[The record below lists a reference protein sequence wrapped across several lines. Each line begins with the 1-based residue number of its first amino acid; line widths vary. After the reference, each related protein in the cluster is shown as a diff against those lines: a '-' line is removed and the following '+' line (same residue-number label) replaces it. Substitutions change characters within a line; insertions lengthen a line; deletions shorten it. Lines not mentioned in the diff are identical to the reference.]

1 MSAERIEP
9 EILAAFLEGRLAP
22 AERADVLRIMSE
34 HPEQYEVFADA
45 AHLARMLGHGGVR
58 PIRRWYVA
66 IPALIAAGLAA
77 VVLIPKL
84 ADGDSLSPADLARRL
99 DVVTVPGS
107 GSLAMRLGDNWDQP
121 GWSVTRGAEA
131 SLVPPAQAFRM
142 GARATD
148 VEIAIRAQ
156 DTAALLLVG
165 AELIQLAE
173 AVDAGAAAAAM
184 YRQVIEAGVRG
195 PSADRVEAAKAL
207 EALLGGSPWFDLG
220 AWAEAARVAVAAGR
234 LAFVQDRRPALRQ
247 LISRLRERP
256 AEESA
261 EVVRRLESLERA
273 LGQADPE
280 AVKELL
286 NRVIVAAG
294 R

>member
-1 MSAERIEP
+1 
-9 EILAAFLEGRLAP
+9 
-22 AERADVLRIMSE
+22 
-34 HPEQYEVFADA
+34 
-45 AHLARMLGHGGVR
+45 
-58 PIRRWYVA
+58 
-66 IPALIAAGLAA
+66 
-77 VVLIPKL
+77 
-84 ADGDSLSPADLARRL
+84 
-99 DVVTVPGS
+99 
-107 GSLAMRLGDNWDQP
+107 MRLGDNWDQP

>member
-1 MSAERIEP
+1 MSAERIAP
-9 EILAAFLEGRLAP
+9 EILAAFLEGKLGPTDR
-22 AERADVLRIMSE
+22 AEVLRIISE
-34 HPEQYEVFADA
+34 HPEEYEVFADA
-45 AHLARMLGHGGVR
+45 AYLTRKLGGGTVK
-58 PIRRWYVA
+58 PIRRWQVV

-84 ADGDSLSPADLARRL
+84 ADGDSLSPAYLARQL
-99 DVVTVPGS
+99 EVVTVPGS

-121 GWSVTRGAEA
+121 GWSVARGAEA
-131 SLVPPAQAFRM
+131 SLVAPAQAFRM

-156 DTAALLLVG
+156 DTAALRLVG
-165 AELIQLAE
+165 ADLIQLAG
-173 AVDAGAAAAAM
+173 AVDAGAAAATM
-184 YRQVIEAGVRG
+184 YRQVIDAGANG
-195 PSADRVEAAKAL
+195 PSRDRVEAAEAL
-207 EALLGGSPWFDLG
+207 EALLGGSPWFALG
-220 AWAEAARVAVAAGR
+220 AWAEAVRVAVAAGR
-234 LAFVQDRRPALRQ
+234 LTFVQDRRPVLKR

-261 EVVRRLESLERA
+261 GVVGQLESLELA
-273 LGQADPE
+273 LRQPDPE

-286 NRVIVAAG
+286 NRVIAAAG